1 MKALVLGG
9 TGFLGRQV
17 VEVLLERGHEVT
29 VIHRGEHEVEGGEA
43 RESSGG
49 ARGGGLSASSAKARH
64 LHGDR
69 SETAELVKGL
79 QFDAFIDTR
88 PMNDKD
94 SQVVIEALRGRVRRT
109 VHASS
114 VDVYEAYDSFR
125 AGTATEPVPFNE
137 EAPVR
142 RQIYPYR
149 GQNAR
154 LEDYDKI
161 LMERSVLGAGDA
173 FPACVIRFPVLY
185 GPWDRQR
192 REWPFLRRILDGR
205 PVIMGGGSSWL
216 FHRMYIRDAAR
227 AMVLAAEQD
236 EAMGRIFNVGEP
248 RTLTMFQWALAI
260 GEACGR
266 KADVRVISDVLLPE
280 HLRSHATHQ
289 QHLLV
294 DTSRI
299 RAALGYR
306 EERPASETIGL
317 SVEWHMANPPTGD
330 EEEYQKQ
337 LALEAEAVKVA
348 EASAG

>member
-9 TGFLGRQV
+9 TGYLGRQV

-29 VIHRGEHEVEGGEA
+29 VIHRGQVE
-43 RESSGG
+43 SDSG
-49 ARGGGLSASSAKARH
+49 KEARH

-69 SETAELVKGL
+69 SAVAGLVAGL
-79 QFDAFIDTR
+79 EFDAFIDIR

-94 SQVVIEALRGRVRRT
+94 SAVAIEALRRRVGRT

-114 VDVYEAYDSFR
+114 MDVYEAYDSFR
-125 AGTATEPVPFNE
+125 SGTATEPVPFNE
-137 EAPVR
+137 DAPVR
-142 RQIYPYR
+142 KQLYPYQ
-149 GQNAR
+149 GQNPR

-161 LMERSVLGAGDA
+161 LMERAVLGAGSG

-205 PVIMGGGSSWL
+205 PVVMGGGSTWL
-216 FHRMYIRDAAR
+216 FQRMYIRDAAR
-227 AMVLAAEQD
+227 AMVLAAERD

-248 RTLTMFQWALAI
+248 QTLTMLQWAVAI
-260 GEACGR
+260 GEACGH
-266 KADVRVISDVLLPE
+266 KAGVRVIPDALLPE
-280 HLRSHATHQ
+280 HLLGHVTHQ
-289 QHLLV
+289 QHILA

-306 EERPASETIGL
+306 EERPASETIRM
-317 SVEWHMANPPTGD
+317 SVEWHMAHPPADDG
-330 EEEYQKQ
+330 EEYRRQ
-337 LALEAEAVKVA
+337 LDLEEQALR
-348 EASAG
+348 AST